1 MTDRRR
7 LRYER
12 LLRWYPAEWQR
23 TNAAVVLDTLEE
35 NADRLGQSRPTV
47 GEAWSLRAHGSAERA
62 SPAVITIVAAL
73 GLLFNIGPVIAL
85 LSGAVT
91 DHPWLTVLRIT
102 AQFVGAFLI
111 STAAG
116 ALLLQSGRITAE
128 SALATLALS
137 AAAWA
142 LGAVAFTAWEV
153 GFNEADLGAPRS
165 WFSDTFLIFAGSA
178 WFLASCALFLVA
190 HGLLRPLRPKTLR
203 IILSTLV
210 AVPTALAIGLSSV
223 TPTGT
228 VLGAGVVLIVASF
241 RLGTRRTTTKRVTH
255 RRPMLNQRQRT
266 RIAAVAAVAAV
277 LGFGCAAFALTGSM
291 WLPTIG
297 DTTNAMRV
305 GLLCGAVVA
314 IITVCAGAEV
324 LVNRRGRV
332 ALGPVVAPVVAAIG
346 ALLCVAFSYFL
357 SIDNAMGWPLVL
369 LAAVF
374 TGVTGALLIAP
385 ALPGP
390 PLLRASLVTAI
401 SVALAA
407 TLGIFVITAI
417 SFIAPFLAAILAIR
431 MTQRPPGINA
441 TRNPAGP
448 PREGGLGRA

>member
-102 AQFVGAFLI
+102 AQFVGAFLV

-116 ALLLQSGRITAE
+116 ALLLQSGRIIAE

-142 LGAVAFTAWEV
+142 LGAVAFMAWGV
-153 GFNEADLGAPRS
+153 GFDEADSGAPRS
-165 WFSDTFLIFAGSA
+165 WFSDTFPIFAGSA

-241 RLGTRRTTTKRVTH
+241 RLGTRRTTTKGVTH
-255 RRPMLNQRQRT
+255 RRPTLNQRQRT
-266 RIAAVAAVAAV
+266 RIAVVAAVAAV
-277 LGFGCAAFALTGSM
+277 LGFGCAAFALWGSM
-291 WLPTIG
+291 WLPAIG
-297 DTTNAMRV
+297 DTTAAMRV
-305 GLLCGAVVA
+305 GLLGGAVVA
-314 IITVCAGAEV
+314 IITVFAGAEV

-332 ALGPVVAPVVAAIG
+332 ALGPVVAAIG
-346 ALLCVAFSYFL
+346 ALLCVAFSYSL

-374 TGVTGALLIAP
+374 TGVTGGLLIAP

-407 TLGIFVITAI
+407 ALGIFVITAI

-431 MTQRPPGINA
+431 MTRRPPGVNA
-441 TRNPAGP
+441 MRNAAGSS
-448 PREGGLGRA
+448 REGGLERA

>member
-1 MTDRRR
+1 MTDQRR

-47 GEAWSLRAHGSAERA
+47 GETWSLRAHGSAERA

-73 GLLFNIGPVIAL
+73 GLLLNIGPVIAL

-116 ALLLQSGRITAE
+116 ALLLRSGRITAE

-142 LGAVAFTAWEV
+142 LGAVAFMAWGV
-153 GFNEADLGAPRS
+153 GFDEADPGAPQS
-165 WFSDTFLIFAGSA
+165 WFSDSFPIFAGSA
-178 WFLASCALFLVA
+178 WFLASGALFLVA

-241 RLGTRRTTTKRVTH
+241 RLGTRRTTTKGVTH
-255 RRPMLNQRQRT
+255 RRPTLNQRQRI
-266 RIAAVAAVAAV
+266 RIAAVAAGASV

-291 WLPTIG
+291 WLPAIG

-305 GLLCGAVVA
+305 GLLGGAVVA
-314 IITVCAGAEV
+314 IITVFAGAEV

-332 ALGPVVAPVVAAIG
+332 ALGPVVAAIG
-346 ALLCVAFSYFL
+346 ALLCVAFSYSL

-374 TGVTGALLIAP
+374 TGVTGGLLIAP

-407 TLGIFVITAI
+407 ALGIFVITAI

-431 MTQRPPGINA
+431 MTRRPPGVNKMRDA
-441 TRNPAGP
+441 AGSS
-448 PREGGLGRA
+448 REGGLGRA

>member
-47 GEAWSLRAHGSAERA
+47 GETWSLRAHGSAERA

-91 DHPWLTVLRIT
+91 DHPWLTVLSIT

-142 LGAVAFTAWEV
+142 LGAVAFTAWGV
-153 GFNEADLGAPRS
+153 GFDEADSGAPQS
-165 WFSDTFLIFAGSA
+165 WFSDAFLIFAGSA

-241 RLGTRRTTTKRVTH
+241 RLGTRRTTTKGVTH
-255 RRPMLNQRQRT
+255 RRPTLNQRQRT
-266 RIAAVAAVAAV
+266 RIAVVAAVAAV
-277 LGFGCAAFALTGSM
+277 LGFGCAAFALTGSK
-291 WLPTIG
+291 WLPAIG
-297 DTTNAMRV
+297 DTTDAMRV
-305 GLLCGAVVA
+305 GLLGGAVVA

-332 ALGPVVAPVVAAIG
+332 ALGPVVAAIG
-346 ALLCVAFSYFL
+346 ALLCVAFSYSL

-374 TGVTGALLIAP
+374 TGVTGGLLIAP

-390 PLLRASLVTAI
+390 PSLRASLVTAI

-431 MTQRPPGINA
+431 MTRRPPGINEM
-441 TRNPAGP
+441 RNAAGP

>member
-1 MTDRRR
+1 MTDQRR

-116 ALLLQSGRITAE
+116 ALLLQRGRITAE

-142 LGAVAFTAWEV
+142 LGAVAFLAWGV
-153 GFNEADLGAPRS
+153 GFNEADSGAPQS
-165 WFSDTFLIFAGSA
+165 WFSDTFPIFAGSA
-178 WFLASCALFLVA
+178 WFTASGALFLVA
-190 HGLLRPLRPKTLR
+190 HGLLRPLCSKTLR

-241 RLGTRRTTTKRVTH
+241 RLGTRRTTTKGVIH
-255 RRPMLNQRQRT
+255 RRPTLNQRQRT
-266 RIAAVAAVAAV
+266 RIATVAAVAAV

-291 WLPTIG
+291 WLPAIG

-305 GLLCGAVVA
+305 GLLGGAVVA

-332 ALGPVVAPVVAAIG
+332 ALGPVVAAIG
-346 ALLCVAFSYFL
+346 ALLCVAFSYSL

-374 TGVTGALLIAP
+374 TGVTGGLLIAP

-431 MTQRPPGINA
+431 MIRRPPGINA
-441 TRNPAGP
+441 MRKAAGP
-448 PREGGLGRA
+448 SREGGLGRA

>member
-12 LLRWYPAEWQR
+12 LLRWYPAEWRR
-23 TNAAVVLDTLEE
+23 TNAAVVLDTFEE
-35 NADRLGQSRPTV
+35 NADRLGQLRPTI

-62 SPAVITIVAAL
+62 SPAVITGVAAL
-73 GLLFNIGPVIAL
+73 GLLLNIGPVIAL
-85 LSGAVT
+85 FSGAVT

-116 ALLLQSGRITAE
+116 ALLLRSGRITAE

-142 LGAVAFTAWEV
+142 LGAVAFSAWGV
-153 GFNEADLGAPRS
+153 GFDEADSRAPHS
-165 WFSDTFLIFAGSA
+165 WFSDAFLIFAGSA

-190 HGLLRPLRPKTLR
+190 HGLLRSLRRKTLR
-203 IILSTLV
+203 VILSTLV

-228 VLGAGVVLIVASF
+228 VLGAGVVLVVASF
-241 RLGTRRTTTKRVTH
+241 RLGTGRTTTKGVTY
-255 RRPMLNQRQRT
+255 RRRTLNQRQRT

-291 WLPTIG
+291 WLPAIG
-297 DTTNAMRV
+297 DSTDAMRV
-305 GLLCGAVVA
+305 GLLGGAVVA
-314 IITVCAGAEV
+314 IITVFAGAEV
-324 LVNRRGRV
+324 LVSRRGRI
-332 ALGPVVAPVVAAIG
+332 ALGPVVAAIG
-346 ALLCVAFSYFL
+346 ALLCVAFSYSL
-357 SIDNAMGWPLVL
+357 SIDNAMGWPLML

-374 TGVTGALLIAP
+374 TGLTGGLLIAP

-390 PLLRASLVTAI
+390 ALLRASLVTAI
-401 SVALAA
+401 SVVIAA
-407 TLGIFVITAI
+407 ALGIFVITAI
-417 SFIAPFLAAILAIR
+417 SFIAPFLAAILSVR
-431 MTQRPPGINA
+431 MTRRPPGIHEMRNA
-441 TRNPAGP
+441 AEP

>member
-1 MTDRRR
+1 MTDQRR

-47 GEAWSLRAHGSAERA
+47 GEAWSLRAHGSAERV

-73 GLLFNIGPVIAL
+73 GLLLNIGPVIAL

-91 DHPWLTVLRIT
+91 DHPWLTVLRVT

-142 LGAVAFTAWEV
+142 LGAVAFMAWGV
-153 GFNEADLGAPRS
+153 GFNEADSRAPRS
-165 WFSDTFLIFAGSA
+165 WFSDSFLIFAGSA

-203 IILSTLV
+203 VILSTLV

-241 RLGTRRTTTKRVTH
+241 RLGTRRTTTKGVIH
-255 RRPMLNQRQRT
+255 RRPTLNQRQRT
-266 RIAAVAAVAAV
+266 RIATVAAVAAV

-291 WLPTIG
+291 WLPAIG

-305 GLLCGAVVA
+305 GLLGGAVVA
-314 IITVCAGAEV
+314 IITVFAGAEV

-332 ALGPVVAPVVAAIG
+332 ALGPVVAAIG
-346 ALLCVAFSYFL
+346 ALLCVAFSYSL

-374 TGVTGALLIAP
+374 TGVTGGLLIAP

-390 PLLRASLVTAI
+390 LLLRASLVTAI
-401 SVALAA
+401 SLTLAA

-417 SFIAPFLAAILAIR
+417 SFIAPFLAAILAIG
-431 MTQRPPGINA
+431 MTRRPPGINA
-441 TRNPAGP
+441 MRNPAGP

>member
-1 MTDRRR
+1 MSDRRR

-35 NADRLGQSRPTV
+35 NAERLGRSRPTV

-73 GLLFNIGPVIAL
+73 GLLLNIGPVIAL

-116 ALLLQSGRITAE
+116 ALLLRSGRINAE
-128 SALATLALS
+128 SALAALALS
-137 AAAWA
+137 AAAWP
-142 LGAVAFTAWEV
+142 LGAVAFTAWGI
-153 GFNEADLGAPRS
+153 GFDQADSGAPQS
-165 WFSDTFLIFAGSA
+165 WFSDAFLIFAGSA
-178 WFLASCALFLVA
+178 WFLASCALFLLA
-190 HGLLRPLRPKTLR
+190 HGLLRSVRPKTLR

-210 AVPTALAIGLSSV
+210 AVPAALAIGLSSV

-228 VLGAGVVLIVASF
+228 VLGAGMVLVVASF
-241 RLGTRRTTTKRVTH
+241 RLGTRRTTTKGDTY
-255 RRPMLNQRQRT
+255 RRPALHQRQRT
-266 RIAAVAAVAAV
+266 RIATVAAVAAV
-277 LGFGCAAFALTGSM
+277 LGLGCAAFALTGSM
-291 WLPTIG
+291 WLPAIG
-297 DTTNAMRV
+297 DATDAMRV
-305 GLLCGAVVA
+305 GLLGGAVLA
-314 IITVCAGAEV
+314 IVTVFAGAEV
-324 LVNRRGRV
+324 LINRRGRV
-332 ALGPVVAPVVAAIG
+332 ALGPVVAAIG
-346 ALLCVAFSYFL
+346 ALLCVAFSYSL
-357 SIDNAMGWPLVL
+357 SIDNALGWPLVL

-374 TGVTGALLIAP
+374 TGVTGGLLIAP
-385 ALPGP
+385 ALPSP

-401 SVALAA
+401 SITLAA
-407 TLGIFVITAI
+407 SLGPFVITAI

-431 MTQRPPGINA
+431 MTRRSPGINEM
-441 TRNPAGP
+441 RNAAGP
-448 PREGGLGRA
+448 PSEGGLGRA

>member
-7 LRYER
+7 LRYEG
-12 LLRWYPAEWQR
+12 LLRWYPAEWLR

-73 GLLFNIGPVIAL
+73 GLLLNIGPVFAL

-111 STAAG
+111 STAGG

-128 SALATLALS
+128 SALAILALS

-142 LGAVAFTAWEV
+142 LGAVAFTAWGV
-153 GFNEADLGAPRS
+153 GFDEADSRAPQS
-165 WFSDTFLIFAGSA
+165 WFSDAFLIFAGSA
-178 WFLASCALFLVA
+178 WFLASGALFLVA

-203 IILSTLV
+203 VILSTLV

-228 VLGAGVVLIVASF
+228 VLGAGVVLVVASF
-241 RLGTRRTTTKRVTH
+241 RLGTRRTTTKGVTY
-255 RRPMLNQRQRT
+255 RRLTLNQRQRT
-266 RIAAVAAVAAV
+266 RIAVVAAVAAV

-291 WLPTIG
+291 WIPAIG
-297 DTTNAMRV
+297 DTTDAMRV
-305 GLLCGAVVA
+305 GLLGGAVVA

-332 ALGPVVAPVVAAIG
+332 ALGPVVAAIG
-346 ALLCVAFSYFL
+346 ALICVAFSYSL

-374 TGVTGALLIAP
+374 TGVTGGLLITP

-431 MTQRPPGINA
+431 MTRRPPGINA
-441 TRNPAGP
+441 MRNAAGP